1 MSIRNLSQYFL
12 LTGLLASP
20 LAISGCAT
28 RAMTPPRSEIVS
40 QANEQGLPSQTIEE
54 ERTAFLAVE
63 EDQRARLLR
72 LIQQRSGGEFRD
84 NTYRIGPSD
93 EIEVNVF
100 DVPELNLKTVVNQA
114 GIISLP
120 LIGAVQAGGHTE
132 EELHTDLT
140 KKLASFVRNPQ
151 VVISV
156 SQFGSQKVAVL
167 GAVQKPGTYPL
178 RKGANSI
185 LELLGEAGGVNER
198 AGNYINFIPAELS
211 GLGTTNNVE
220 ARARLA
226 LATSAP
232 SAHSN
237 SGIEIY
243 LEQVLGTGGGIPL
256 EIPVRG
262 GDMIILPEAGK
273 VMVEGEVQKVGQYE
287 LGQQMTLLGALAASG
302 GISYGAKIDEVEVIR
317 DQGPDR
323 KLHLVLDLTK
333 LARGEEH
340 DVRLRNGD
348 IVRVPSDSGRR
359 MTQDT
364 FEGISRIINLGV
376 GGQVNLVK

>member
-1 MSIRNLSQYFL
+1 MTHRYLIFF
-12 LTGLLASP
+12 GLLSA
-20 LAISGCAT
+20 LAGVSGCT
-28 RAMTPPRSEIVS
+28 SRAMTPPRSEIIAQS
-40 QANEQGLPSQTIEE
+40 GGQGFTAASAEE
-54 ERTAFLAVE
+54 ERAAFFAVE
-63 EDQRARLLR
+63 EDQRSRLLR
-72 LIQQRSGGEFRD
+72 LIQQRSGGDYHD
-84 NTYRIGPSD
+84 NTYRIGPAD
-93 EIEVNVF
+93 ELEVNVF
-100 DVPELNLKTVVNQA
+100 DVPELNLKTVVNQS
-114 GIISLP
+114 GIVSLP
-120 LIGAVQAGGHTE
+120 LIGAVQAGGRTE
-132 EELHTDLT
+132 AELHEELSR
-140 KKLASFVRNPQ
+140 KLANFVRNPQ
-151 VVISV
+151 VVLSV

-167 GAVQKPGTYPL
+167 GAVEKPGTYPL

-185 LELLGEAGGVNER
+185 LELLSEAGGLNER
-198 AGNYINFIPAELS
+198 AGNFINFIPAELS
-211 GLGTTNNVE
+211 GLGSSNNVE

-232 SAHSN
+232 GAHSN

-317 DQGPDR
+317 DLGPDR
-323 KLHLVLDLTK
+323 KMHLVLDLTK
-333 LARGEEH
+333 LARGEER

>member
-1 MSIRNLSQYFL
+1 MTPRYLISF
-12 LTGLLASP
+12 GLLA
-20 LAISGCAT
+20 ACVGIVGCAT
-28 RAMTPPRSEIVS
+28 RAMTPPRSEIIS
-40 QANEQGLPSQTIEE
+40 QSNGQGLPTLSADE
-54 ERTAFLAVE
+54 ERAAFFAVE
-63 EDQRARLLR
+63 EGQRSRLLR

-84 NTYRIGPSD
+84 NSYRIGPAD

-100 DVPELNLKTVVNQA
+100 DVPELNLKAAVNQS

-120 LIGAVQAGGHTE
+120 LIGAVQAGGRTE
-132 EELHTDLT
+132 AELHADLT
-140 KKLASFVRNPQ
+140 TKLSSYVRNPQ
-151 VVISV
+151 VVLSV

-185 LELLGEAGGVNER
+185 LELLSEAGGLNER
-198 AGNYINFIPAELS
+198 AGNFINFIPAELS
-211 GLGTTNNVE
+211 GLGSSNNVE

-226 LATSAP
+226 LATSSP

-243 LEQVLGTGGGIPL
+243 LEQVLGTSGGIPL

-317 DQGPDR
+317 DRGADS